1 MATRND
7 DGTLAPT
14 AVGGSLPFAPGI
26 CLPTLRHLYDQF
38 RTNLWTGYGFRDA
51 FNPTANWWGPDVL
64 SIDRGAILLMVENYR
79 SQCVWRRFRRSPE
92 IQRGLLAAGFTQ
104 LAFVPP
110 GNQRGQAA
118 GSIKLT

>member
-14 AVGGSLPFAPGI
+14 AVVGSLPFAPEI
-26 CLPTLRHLYDQF
+26 CLPTLRRLYDQF

-51 FNPTANWWGPDVL
+51 FDLTANWWGPDVL
-64 SIDRGAILLMVENYR
+64 SIDQGAILLMVENDR
-79 SQCVWRRFRRSPE
+79 SQCVWRRFMRSPE
-92 IQRGLLAAGFTQ
+92 IQRELLAAGFTQ

-110 GNQRGQAA
+110 GIQRGQAA